1 MGNRP
6 FSIGDKIHSKVKGIK
21 IIVYSRYR
29 GMQRD
34 SNTYYRFIYEFIIY
48 VLSDISENESFNEWC

>member
-1 MGNRP
+1 MGSRP
-6 FSIGDKIHSKVKGIK
+6 FSIGDKIHSKVKEIK

-48 VLSDISENESFNEWC
+48 VLSVISENESFND